1 MDALSNLEETSDKMT
16 KAITRTLELIGITLD
31 KINQVNSSVNSIADE
46 SVKLGQNIQVV
57 DTAMKDV
64 EVSNQNMVSN
74 MQQVS
79 EVVDMMTGRITDA
92 DENTKIMRSK
102 YEETSENVS
111 KIESVVGKLIEE
123 LGTGGFMGMKDI
135 CTGMHLM
142 LEYVVDGQKK
152 EYKTKVKQ
160 VGESF
165 LVTEEIVG
173 IKTTKNASVNLQV
186 VVENSLYCW
195 KNVKLIVQ
203 NSGECRITVDGN
215 PEVLNRRKYKRMP
228 MHNTYV
234 GRMSEME
241 NPFYGKLVNISA
253 GGFAFATDDKSIE
266 DKKGRFVSLSV
277 DNFNVVD
284 RGRLEGTI
292 IRITKN
298 GNMYYLGCR
307 MHEDSKEIYDY
318 VEKNYKG

>member
-1 MDALSNLEETSDKMT
+1 
-16 KAITRTLELIGITLD
+16 
-31 KINQVNSSVNSIADE
+31 
-46 SVKLGQNIQVV
+46 
-57 DTAMKDV
+57 
-64 EVSNQNMVSN
+64 
-74 MQQVS
+74 
-79 EVVDMMTGRITDA
+79 
-92 DENTKIMRSK
+92 
-102 YEETSENVS
+102 
-111 KIESVVGKLIEE
+111 
-123 LGTGGFMGMKDI
+123 
-135 CTGMHLM
+135 
-142 LEYVVDGQKK
+142 
-152 EYKTKVKQ
+152 
-160 VGESF
+160 
-165 LVTEEIVG
+165 
-173 IKTTKNASVNLQV
+173 
-186 VVENSLYCW
+186 
-195 KNVKLIVQ
+195 
-203 NSGECRITVDGN
+203 
-215 PEVLNRRKYKRMP
+215 MP

-253 GGFAFATDDKSIE
+253 GGFAFATDDKAIE